1 MPKRNPTNVPE
12 NDLRVVS
19 EWFGTETS
27 DVFLAVKQ
35 EPISVFEEHL
45 TELCDN
51 YMESG
56 VDFKRS
62 YYIAKLIERG
72 AEPEPIYVAAGDP
85 DLLIIKGCHRLVAF
99 WILGMKFVP
108 VAYAVKKR

>member
-1 MPKRNPTNVPE
+1 MAKRRPTNVPAA
-12 NDLRVVS
+12 DLKVVS
-19 EWFGTETS
+19 EWLGTDEQNIIL
-27 DVFLAVKQ
+27 DIRQ
-35 EPISVFEEHL
+35 EPIGLFEAHL
-45 TELCDN
+45 EELCDN
-51 YMESG
+51 YIETG

-72 AEPEPIYVAAGDP
+72 EQPEPIYIAASDP

-108 VAYAVKKR
+108 VAYAAKKF